1 MNKSLIKILFITVSF
16 LAVSSCSSV
25 YDKHV
30 QWQVV
35 KPEAFPI
42 IRGIGYAPISL
53 QKSKHKTQRMLMAI
67 KASKIAA
74 YVELAE
80 QVYGQQINSKTTM
93 ADMLISNQQLTASVQ
108 GLIRGA
114 KVVKSYPVGDTYAT
128 ELQLD
133 FKEVYEIYQA
143 NLNRKEI
150 KECKIFLILMCCNF
164 SAVTYLDYSRVEV
177 CSTFMY
183 KVPCKIF
190 AQGLI
195 FQQRR

>member
-1 MNKSLIKILFITVSF
+1 MLGLNMNNTLIKILFVTVSL
-16 LAVSSCSSV
+16 LAISSCSSA

-30 QWQVV
+30 QWQAV

-53 QKSKHKTQRMLMAI
+53 QKSKHETQRMLMAI

-80 QVYGQQINSKTTM
+80 QVYGQQVSSKTTM
-93 ADMLISNQQLTASVQ
+93 ADMLISNQQLVASVQ

-114 KVVKSYPVGDTYAT
+114 KVVKSYPVGDTYTT

-133 FKEVYEIYQA
+133 FKDVFEIYQA
-143 NLNRKEI
+143 SLNRKEI
-150 KECKIFLILMCCNF
+150 K
-164 SAVTYLDYSRVEV
+164 TVEY
-177 CSTFMY
+177 F
-183 KVPCKIF
+183 
-190 AQGLI
+190 
-195 FQQRR
+195 